1 MEPIIKE
8 KETVYVDGYGS
19 HYGNSGGGNLR
30 GRANAGLT
38 LGIIGTILGGAALAR
53 QGGIGGI
60 LGASGM
66 SGASPAGA
74 SPASAIVYNN
84 TTGTPACC
92 APSGFYAFSKEC
104 EDILNLTNTVWD
116 LKVGTMQA
124 AQAARDV
131 DVAEKFGL
139 YQSQINADFGLYINN
154 RDNIDRVN
162 SRITNELFSLYKYT
176 RDKDDETNARI
187 AAVET
192 SSAVNAAVRPYQD
205 KLIQCE
211 IEKSFAWLKNYID
224 RKTCRMIE
232 GVNTLP
238 LTPEVTGV
246 LSQTCCNQQLLA
258 ALAAGGGAAAADVA

>member
-8 KETVYVDGYGS
+8 TVIKERNDDWG
-19 HYGNSGGGNLR
+19 GGGNLR
-30 GRANAGLT
+30 ARANWGLG
-38 LGIIGTILGGAALAR
+38 LGIAGTILGGAALAR
-53 QGGIGGI
+53 QGGIGTI
-60 LGASGM
+60 LGG
-66 SGASPAGA
+66 GGGV
-74 SPASAIVYNN
+74 SPASGSVTYN
-84 TTGTPACC
+84 TISGSGGGSCC

-104 EDILNLTNTVWD
+104 EDILDLTNTVWN

-131 DVAEKFGL
+131 DVAEKFSL
-139 YQSQINADFGLYINN
+139 WKSQIDADFGLYINN

-162 SRITNELFSLYKYT
+162 SRINNELFSLYKYT

-187 AAVET
+187 AAVESAT
-192 SSAVNAAVRPYQD
+192 AVNAAIRPYQD

-211 IEKSFAWLKNYID
+211 IEKNFTWLKNYVD

-258 ALAAGGGAAAADVA
+258 ALAGGGAGA